1 MTRCVHQKTE
11 AKGGLP
17 LSVKNELLSPP
28 TVKGRPAE
36 AEEGEMP
43 DAFLANLDAILT
55 FFVVNIGRQ
64 QELIDA
70 LASNKPLP
78 KVTGFAKFSPG
89 PVESSLFSAKLA
101 SLLSAESALKKP
113 VLNDFRRTVAG
124 FKPLNAKDLQA
135 KYDKSRTP
143 EPREPNGLAESTL
156 LSTIRSHPTLSP
168 ILSPTAE
175 SKDFG
180 DLKSPKDP
188 KEPRDLAADLGS
200 AWESLFRLNSQ
211 LKNRVLSEVEFVT
224 SHKLVKEIGSFH
236 QAFQSALEAS
246 RDSLVIVSPPDF
258 LKLDFEPDL
267 RNFQKSL
274 DAIRARN
281 GEFER
286 FAYGRLS
293 ELREAN
299 TQLRI
304 VQNHIT
310 K

>member
-1 MTRCVHQKTE
+1 M
-11 AKGGLP
+11 
-17 LSVKNELLSPP
+17 
-28 TVKGRPAE
+28 
-36 AEEGEMP
+36 
-43 DAFLANLDAILT
+43 
-55 FFVVNIGRQ
+55 VNIGRQ

-89 PVESSLFSAKLA
+89 PVESSLFTAKLA
-101 SLLSAESALKKP
+101 SLLSAESSLRRP
-113 VLNDFRRTVAG
+113 VLNDFRRTVAN

-135 KYDKSRTP
+135 KYDKSRTA
-143 EPREPNGLAESTL
+143 EAREANGLAESTL
-156 LSTIRSHPTLSP
+156 LTAMRSHSALSP
-168 ILSPTAE
+168 VLSTTND
-175 SKDFG
+175 SKGFE
-180 DLKSPKDP
+180 DLKSPKEP
-188 KEPRDLAADLGS
+188 KEPKDLTADFQAS
-200 AWESLFRLNSQ
+200 WEALFRLNGQ
-211 LKNRVLSEVEFVT
+211 LKNRVLNEAEFVG
-224 SHKLVKEIGSFH
+224 SHKLVREIGSFH
-236 QAFQSALEAS
+236 SAFQSALEVS